1 MHAATPA
8 KSVPAKRLG
17 AFAALRHRNFRLFW
31 IGYLIAVFGQN
42 IELVAQGWLMYDLT
56 NSPLF
61 LGLAGA
67 SNAVPQ
73 IALSFF
79 GGALAD
85 RVDRRRLLLVT
96 QSILMSISLALALLV
111 LVGLAEPW
119 HVMVA
124 AFLSGTVRAF
134 DGPARQAIFPHLVAR
149 QDMLN
154 AVALNSVHWQFGRI
168 AGPPVAGVAIAALG
182 VGACFLF
189 TAFGYAVMSC
199 TIYLLR
205 VPSLTGT
212 PGGILQAIRE
222 GVLFI
227 ARQPIFRS
235 LMGMTFFNSVFGL
248 SYSYML
254 PIFARDLLEVGPGGY
269 GLLQGASGL
278 GALAGTAYLS
288 LGGPLGRKGT
298 TLLTGGA
305 LFGSLLILFA
315 WSPWFPLSLALLC
328 LAGLANM
335 LYQTLTNT
343 VVQLQVPDQLRGR
356 VMGIFQL
363 TWSLLPLGG
372 MVQGGVASF
381 AGAPIAVTVGGA
393 LVLGLAVVL
402 AVTAPF
408 LRRLV

>member
-1 MHAATPA
+1 MRAAHQVEAPA
-8 KSVPAKRLG
+8 ARRLA

-42 IELVAQGWLMYDLT
+42 IEIVAQGWLMYDLT

-79 GGALAD
+79 GGAIAD
-85 RVDRRRLLLVT
+85 RVDRRRLLLFA
-96 QSILMSISLALALLV
+96 QAILMSISLVLGLLV
-111 LVGLAEPW
+111 VSGLAEPW
-119 HVMVA
+119 HVLVA

-134 DGPARQAIFPHLVAR
+134 DGPTRQAIFPHLVDR

-154 AVALNSVHWQFGRI
+154 AVALNSVHWQFGRV

-182 VGACFLF
+182 VGACFFL
-189 TAFGYAVMSC
+189 TAIGYAGMCWSV
-199 TIYLLR
+199 YLLR
-205 VPSLTGT
+205 VPAVTASA
-212 PGGILQAIRE
+212 GGILEAIRE
-222 GVLFI
+222 GLLFI

-235 LMGMTFFNSVFGL
+235 LMGMTFFNSVFGI

-254 PIFARDLLEVGPGGY
+254 PIFARDLLQAGPQGY
-269 GLLQGASGL
+269 GLLQGAGGL
-278 GALAGTAYLS
+278 GALAGTFYLS
-288 LGGPLGRKGT
+288 FGGPLGRKGT

-305 LFGSLLILFA
+305 IFGALLMLFA
-315 WSPWFPLSLALLC
+315 WSPWFPVSLVLLFV
-328 LAGLANM
+328 AGLANM

-343 VVQLQVPDQLRGR
+343 VVQLEVPDELRGR
-356 VMGIFQL
+356 VMGIYQL

-372 MVQGGVASF
+372 MVQGAVATLTS
-381 AGAPIAVTVGGA
+381 APVAVTAGGA
-393 LVLGLAVVL
+393 LVLGLAL
-402 AVTAPF
+402 LLGVTAPF
-408 LRRLV
+408 LRRLT